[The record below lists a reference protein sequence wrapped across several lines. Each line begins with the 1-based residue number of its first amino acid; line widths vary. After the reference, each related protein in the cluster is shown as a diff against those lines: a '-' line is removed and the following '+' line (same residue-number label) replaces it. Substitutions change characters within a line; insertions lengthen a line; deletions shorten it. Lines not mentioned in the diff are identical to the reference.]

1 MVEYFHGMECFL
13 PGMREED
20 AVVISRVGGGGRA
33 VDTSMGKG
41 KLPPTRLKLKQR
53 PCLRSIRLVEACYSV

>member
-20 AVVISRVGGGGRA
+20 AVVISRVGGGKIFFLRGGGEKI
-33 VDTSMGKG
+33 DPYKKG
-41 KLPPTRLKLKQR
+41 VKTFVLLEKIAPPG
-53 PCLRSIRLVEACYSV
+53 

>member
-20 AVVISRVGGGGRA
+20 AVIISRVGGGGKKRFLWGGGQNFCPF
-33 VDTSMGKG
+33 GKDCSTLG
-41 KLPPTRLKLKQR
+41 NN
-53 PCLRSIRLVEACYSV
+53 

>member
-33 VDTSMGKG
+33 VDTSMGQVAPHTAQAETTY
-41 KLPPTRLKLKQR
+41 LLK
-53 PCLRSIRLVEACYSV
+53 IH

>member
-20 AVVISRVGGGGRA
+20 AVVISRVGGGGKIFFLRGGG
-33 VDTSMGKG
+33 GKNLSGQKGG
-41 KLPPTRLKLKQR
+41 KIFVHLEKIAPPG
-53 PCLRSIRLVEACYSV
+53 